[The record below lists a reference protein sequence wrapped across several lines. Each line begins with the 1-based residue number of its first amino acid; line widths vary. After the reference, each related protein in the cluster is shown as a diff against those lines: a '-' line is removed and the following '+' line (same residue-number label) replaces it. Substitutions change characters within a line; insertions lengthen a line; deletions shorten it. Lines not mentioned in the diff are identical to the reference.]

1 MRAFKGIV
9 QERSTMQRF
18 DINVANRSWRRIAS
32 VICAAVAFVTT
43 IPLAGTAAAQSYPTR
58 PVRIIV
64 PYGAGGIADVTM
76 RMVAEKLSVRL
87 GQQFIVDNRPG
98 AAGVVGIKAVIASPH
113 DGYTLAMFGAGLTA
127 AKALF
132 KSLPYDLERDLIPIS
147 TTASYG
153 IVIATKVGSPLRSV
167 KDVIAA
173 AKANPG
179 KLNFGSINPG
189 SNQHLS
195 GELFKS
201 LAGISATTVPF
212 KTTPELLTA
221 TIRGDV
227 DVMFEYQA
235 GMQGPLSD
243 RQIVAIAT
251 TGRERSPSL
260 PDVPTV
266 AESGLPDYE
275 ITSWNAL
282 AAPTGTPMEIV
293 TILNRAV
300 NEVLTIPEVKAA
312 TAKFGMTASG
322 SSVEELRERIR
333 LEVIKWGKAVE
344 AAGIE
349 KR

>member
-1 MRAFKGIV
+1 MRRFGI
-9 QERSTMQRF
+9 
-18 DINVANRSWRRIAS
+18 DVANSIVGAAIAFIAT
-32 VICAAVAFVTT
+32 V
-43 IPLAGTAAAQSYPTR
+43 PLADFAGAASYPTR

-76 RMVAEKLSVRL
+76 RMVAEKLSQKL
-87 GQQFIVDNRPG
+87 GQQFIIDNRPG
-98 AAGVVGIKAVIASPH
+98 AAGIIGIKAAATAAP
-113 DGYTLAMFGAGLTA
+113 DGHTLAMMGGGLTA

-153 IVIATKVGSPLRSV
+153 LVIATNAGSPLKSV

-179 KLNFGSINPG
+179 KLNFGAINPG

-201 LAGISATTVPF
+201 LAGISVTAIPF

-221 TIRGDV
+221 AVRGEIDIL
-227 DVMFEYQA
+227 FEYQA
-235 GMQGPLSD
+235 GLQGPLDD
-243 RQIVAIAT
+243 RRIVAIAT

-275 ITSWNAL
+275 VTSWNAL
-282 AAPTGTPMEIV
+282 AAPAGTPAEVV
-293 TILNRAV
+293 TMLNRAV
-300 NEVLTIPEVKAA
+300 NEVLDMPDVKAA
-312 TAKFGMTASG
+312 AAKFGMDARG
-322 SSVEELRERIR
+322 SSVEDLRERIKH
-333 LEVIKWGKAVE
+333 EVVRWAKVIE